1 MVRAVIC
8 YLDTQVMVW
17 LCEKRLNRLTP
28 SATAAIEQSDLLI
41 SPMVLLELEYLYE
54 IKRIVRPPQALLN
67 QLETQMGLRL
77 CEHPFPAIVQ
87 TALFETWT
95 RDPFDRVIVAHARSN
110 GYAPLVTSD
119 DKIRENY
126 PTTVW

>member
-1 MVRAVIC
+1 MTC

-17 LCEKRLNRLTP
+17 LCAKRLDKLTP
-28 SATAAIEQSDLLI
+28 GARDAIEDSELRI

-54 IKRIVRPPQALLN
+54 LKRIIQPPPVLLS
-67 QLETQMGLRL
+67 QLESQLGLKL
-77 CEHPFPAIVQ
+77 CDHPFPAVVQ

-110 GYAPLVTSD
+110 GYSPLVTSD
-119 DKIRENY
+119 GKIRENY
-126 PTTVW
+126 PKCVW

>member
-1 MVRAVIC
+1 MIH

-17 LCEKRLNRLTP
+17 LCQRQLEKLP
-28 SATAAIEQSDLLI
+28 AKAIAAIEESELLI
-41 SPMVLLELEYLYE
+41 SPMVLLELEYLFE
-54 IKRIVRPPQALLN
+54 IKRIVLPPQALLN
-67 QLETQMGLRL
+67 QLETQIGLRL
-77 CEHPFPAIVQ
+77 CDHPFPTIVQ

-119 DKIRENY
+119 QKIREHY
-126 PTTVW
+126 PRTIW

>member
-1 MVRAVIC
+1 MIC

-17 LCEKRLNRLTP
+17 LCEKQLDRLTP
-28 SATAAIEQSDLLI
+28 SASAALEQSELLI

-77 CEHPFPAIVQ
+77 CDHPFPAIIH
-87 TALFETWT
+87 TALFESWT

-110 GYAPLVTSD
+110 GYARLVTSD

-126 PTTVW
+126 PNTVW